1 MSTEMDDV
9 QVDPREL
16 PAGSFTASDIARI
29 ELGSA
34 AESAAMS
41 LGRYA
46 QMLGEDLAVAGD
58 YVRQAA
64 HRRRG
69 VDSLVS
75 AAVIAER
82 VRGTSWEVIGDA
94 LCMSAEEAQRKWG
107 RDEASWHNRSVV
119 DSLVLKDPG
128 SRAAKV
134 DRYITTDKPYQF
146 GTAVRRPLSASLDA
160 AAHLTGRDVAAA
172 DHAFAGT
179 VCTACSH

>member
-1 MSTEMDDV
+1 MSSETVAV

-16 PAGSFTASDIARI
+16 PAEGFTASDIARI
-29 ELGSA
+29 ELVSA
-34 AESAAMS
+34 AESGAMS
-41 LGRYA
+41 QGRYA
-46 QMLGEDLAVAGD
+46 QMVGEDRAVAGD
-58 YVRQAA
+58 YVRQASY
-64 HRRRG
+64 RRSAA
-69 VDSLVS
+69 DSLME

-94 LCMSAEEAQRKWG
+94 LRMSAEEAEKKWG
-107 RDEASWHNRSVV
+107 RDEASWRNRSVV

-128 SRAAKV
+128 KCAAKV

-146 GTAVRRPLSASLDA
+146 GTAVRRPLSESLDA

-179 VCTACSH
+179 VCTACVH

>member
-1 MSTEMDDV
+1 
-9 QVDPREL
+9 
-16 PAGSFTASDIARI
+16 
-29 ELGSA
+29 
-34 AESAAMS
+34 MS
-41 LGRYA
+41 LGRYV

-64 HRRRG
+64 HRRREAE
-69 VDSLVS
+69 SLVS

-82 VRGTSWEVIGDA
+82 ARGTSWGVIGEA
-94 LCMSAEEAQRKWG
+94 LQMSAEEAEEKWG
-107 RDEASWHNRSVV
+107 RDEASWRNRSVV

-128 SRAAKV
+128 KRAAKV

-160 AAHLTGRDVAAA
+160 AALLTGRDVAAA

-179 VCTACSH
+179 GCTVCAH